1 MLIIFISFALLALVI
16 SSNNYM
22 VTLESKSE
30 IVARAA
36 KSASKMVTE
45 IYHPENGDDFSVVM
59 SHPREPIQDYLEHLA
74 SFSEDLKILVF
85 DSSGKLL
92 ICSNE
97 QSAIIVDTGIGETQL
112 SALVKGETVTGH
124 DTMGGVLK
132 ERYLYHGEPV
142 MNSLGT
148 AVVGSVFAF
157 SSSRGVDALVISTVK
172 TIVLA
177 SLWVFL
183 AALVAVYFMSERI
196 IGPLKDMSRAAK
208 SYAAGN
214 FDIRIPVRG
223 TDEVAELATAFN
235 QMATGLQSL
244 EEMRRSFLANVSHD
258 LKTPMTT
265 ISGFID
271 GILSGA
277 IPPESQGEYLERIKS
292 EVLRLSRLVRQ
303 LLDLSRI
310 QAGDRQFE
318 FVSFDICEVAR
329 QILLS
334 FEQRIDEK
342 GLDVEFNCDEDR
354 MRVLADKDA
363 IHQILY
369 NICDNAVKFSNEG
382 GKLRL
387 DVYAR
392 DKKIHVSVYNE
403 GQGIPKD
410 DVPFVFERFYKS
422 DKSRGLDKSGVGL
435 GLYISKTIID
445 AHGETITADSEQ
457 GKYCR
462 FEFTL
467 KPAENRKNH
476 AKQ

>member
-1 MLIIFISFALLALVI
+1 MLIIFISFSLLALVV

-22 VTLESKSE
+22 VTLESKRE
-30 IVARAA
+30 IVDRAA
-36 KSASKMVTE
+36 KSVSKMVTE
-45 IYHPENGDDFSVVM
+45 IYHPADADEFSGVI
-59 SHPREPIQDYLEHLA
+59 SHPREPIPDYLEHLA
-74 SFSEDLKILVF
+74 SFSEDLRIIVF
-85 DSSGKLL
+85 DSAGRLL

-97 QSAIIVDTGIGETQL
+97 QLTVLVGTGIGEEQL
-112 SALVKGETVTGH
+112 SLLNKGETVSGH
-124 DTMGGVLK
+124 DNMNGVLK

-142 MNSLGT
+142 MNRTGT

-157 SSSRGVDALVISTVK
+157 SSSRGVDALVVSTVK

-277 IPPESQGEYLERIKS
+277 IPQESQGEYLERIKS

-334 FEQRIDEK
+334 FEQKIDEK
-342 GLDVEFNCDEDR
+342 KLDVEFNCDEER

-387 DVYAR
+387 DVYAK

-403 GQGIPKD
+403 GQGIPKED
-410 DVPFVFERFYKS
+410 LPFVFERFYKS

-445 AHGETITADSEQ
+445 AHGETIIADSEM

-467 KPAENRKNH
+467 KPTENRKNH
-476 AKQ
+476 